1 MSVVS
6 SVEREFMLMVSLITD
21 LLGLAALLLLIP
33 VAVLFMEVS
42 LAGVQRQRVSASPPT
57 PRLRLAILMPAHDEA
72 SLISG
77 TIAAVRPQLQTA
89 DRIVVIADNCS
100 DQTATLA
107 RGAGAEVIERT
118 DPVRRGKGY
127 ALDFGMRHLEQ
138 DPPELVII
146 LDADCQ
152 LGAGALDQLAACSA
166 ATGRPAQALYLMHA
180 APSAGRMQ
188 KIAAFA
194 WVVKNQVRAGGLHA
208 LGLPCQLMGTGMAFP
223 WSSLHGA
230 ELATG
235 HIVEDLKLGLDL
247 ARAGHPTEFCPEA
260 LVSSTFPE
268 SAEGARTQRARWEHG
283 HLSVILSEAP
293 ALLWAALRR
302 RDAKLLAL
310 ALDLSVPP
318 LALLALLIAVSW
330 VLSGILYLA
339 TGESFPLSTVVV
351 ASILFIVAV
360 LISWVRYGRYILSA
374 QDLAMAA
381 LYPLW
386 KIPLYLRFLIARQM
400 TWVRS
405 KRDRDSH

>member
-1 MSVVS
+1 
-6 SVEREFMLMVSLITD
+6 MVSLIAD
-21 LLGLAALLLLIP
+21 LLGLAAVLLLIP
-33 VAVLFMEVS
+33 VAVLFIEVS
-42 LAGVQRQRVSASPPT
+42 LAGAERSAVSAPP
-57 PRLRLAILMPAHDEA
+57 PASRLRLAILMPAHDEA
-72 SLISG
+72 ALISA
-77 TIAAVRPQLQTA
+77 TVAAVRPQLQAA
-89 DRIVVIADNCS
+89 DRLVVIADNCS
-100 DQTATLA
+100 DQTAALA
-107 RGAGAEVIERT
+107 RSAGAEVIERS

-127 ALDFGMRHLEQ
+127 ALDFGMRHIQ
-138 DPPELVII
+138 SDPPDLVVI

-152 LGAGALDQLAACSA
+152 LGANALDKLAACSA
-166 ATGRPAQALYLMHA
+166 RTGRPAQALYLMHA
-180 APSAGRMQ
+180 APNAGRMQ

-230 ELATG
+230 EVATG

-247 ARAGHPTEFCPEA
+247 AREGHPTEFCPEA
-260 LVSSTFPE
+260 LVTSTFPE

-283 HLSVILSEAP
+283 HLSVILSETP

-302 RDAKLLAL
+302 RDVKLLAL

-330 VLSGILYLA
+330 VPSGILYLA
-339 TGESFPLSTVVV
+339 TGKSFALSTVVV
-351 ASILFIVAV
+351 ASILFGIAV
-360 LISWVRYGRYILSA
+360 LVSWVRFGRHLLSA
-374 QDLAMAA
+374 KDLALAA

-405 KRDRDSH
+405 KRDGDSR